1 MSVGNPYSS
10 KVTKNGTTH
19 FRSQTCIPIVAT
31 TNEGDTA
38 TADIAIGN
46 VTYFP
51 QAAALAAVHDKVKFH
66 KVKLSWVPALPT
78 TAGGSV
84 VMYFDTDRTDTGP
97 TDLQDAM
104 QNKGA
109 RSGPI
114 WSKLTY
120 VCDRKMLRS
129 NEMFS
134 TTSDQASSSATNNTF
149 TSPGRLHLHYTS
161 QPGINYNSTSV
172 TVGFAVIEYEV
183 EFMFQ
188 SAQEATDIVPTRRAV
203 EKSRDTSFVRYGAH
217 IVDIYR
223 NFVAGC
229 VKHLDFYTFLALF
242 DDQGKLNIRKAL
254 EYQPDEISLSL
265 APSTS
270 RSPSKGSFQIQRP
283 EVGDLNPLTISG
295 FSRCP
300 SFSPDWNSETGSIYY
315 D

>member
-1 MSVGNPYSS
+1 
-10 KVTKNGTTH
+10 
-19 FRSQTCIPIVAT
+19 VAA
-31 TNEGDTA
+31 TNTGDTA
-38 TADIAIGN
+38 SADIAIGN

-51 QAAALAAVHDKVKFH
+51 QAAALAAIHDKVRFH
-66 KVKLSWVPALPT
+66 KVKLTWVPALPT
-78 TAGGSV
+78 TAGGTV
-84 VMYFDTDRTDTGP
+84 VMYFDTDRTDIGP
-97 TDLQDAM
+97 TDLQKAM

-134 TTSDQASSSATNNTF
+134 TTSNVASTSATNNTF
-149 TSPGRLHLHYTS
+149 TSPGRLHLYYTS
-161 QPGINYNSTSV
+161 QVGISYTVPV

-188 SAQEATDIVPTRRAV
+188 SSQEATAVVPTRRSV
-203 EKSRDTSFVRYGAH
+203 EKLRDVSFVRYDAE
-217 IVDIYR
+217 VEDIYH

-229 VKHLDFYTFLALF
+229 VNPPDFYTFLSLF
-242 DDQGKLNIRKAL
+242 DEEGKLNRRRAL
-254 EYQPDEISLSL
+254 EFQPDEISLSL

-270 RSPSKGSFQIQRP
+270 RSPSIGLFKIQRP
-283 EVGDLNPLTISG
+283 EVGDLNPVTISG

-300 SFSPDWNSETGSIYY
+300 SFTPDWNSETGSIYY